1 MTVYVRAVGMPFTLE
16 VTNRELAPAA
26 EIIRRWV
33 ESGATKV
40 FTLGDG
46 SDDVASYV
54 IRFDRLAA
62 IHVSTRHPDSRP
74 ADDDEVDKVGETI
87 LFPVELRD

>member
-1 MTVYVRAVGMPFTLE
+1 MTVYVTAVGMPFTLE
-16 VTNRELAPAA
+16 VSNRDLAPAA

-33 ESGATKV
+33 EQGATKV

-46 SDDVASYV
+46 SNDVASYV

-62 IHVSTRHPDSRP
+62 VHVSTRHPDSSV
-74 ADDDEVDKVGETI
+74 ADDDIEKVGETI
-87 LFPVELRD
+87 LFPVELRE

>member
-1 MTVYVRAVGMPFTLE
+1 MTVYVSAVGMPFTLE
-16 VTNRELAPAA
+16 VSNRDLAPAA

-33 ESGATKV
+33 EDGATKV

-62 IHVSTRHPDSRP
+62 IHVSTRHPDVSL
-74 ADDDEVDKVGETI
+74 ADDEIKKAGETI
-87 LFPVELRD
+87 LFPVELPE

>member
-1 MTVYVRAVGMPFTLE
+1 MPFTLE
-16 VTNRELAPAA
+16 VSNRDLAPAA

-33 ESGATKV
+33 EHGATKV

-46 SDDVASYV
+46 SHDVASYV

-62 IHVSTRHPDSRP
+62 VHISTRHPDASRS
-74 ADDDEVDKVGETI
+74 DDEIEKAGKTN
-87 LFPVELRD
+87 LFPVELPE